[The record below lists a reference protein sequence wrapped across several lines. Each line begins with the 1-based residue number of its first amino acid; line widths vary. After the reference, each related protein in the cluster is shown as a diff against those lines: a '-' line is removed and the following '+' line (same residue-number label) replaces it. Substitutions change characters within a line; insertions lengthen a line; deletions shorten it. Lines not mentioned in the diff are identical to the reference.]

1 MNKGPFLNLQLSQ
14 HNCKIPI
21 GIFDISKTKKKE
33 EEDITNKYTDNFF
46 EQATFDEIT
55 IEENNNIILDQPIF
69 VSSSLIDDKH
79 TSSIVGC
86 NSITIQ
92 KNIIAS
98 GYQRFTS
105 IKILKN
111 MSSEYSVDVN
121 DLAPLYTKVLQTV
134 KTERKITPRIIP
146 IYMMPL
152 FINQFLIL
160 SKRVHNICFISL
172 STELENLK
180 SKEDYRPD
188 IYQKQINIA
197 IHNTKYIIKTWC
209 DFFIKSHKT
218 LTNDLRINKNKKP
231 KKIKKKIYENDT
243 DDEESNSLDENDN
256 SLTLGSEDS
265 LSLDNNNN
273 NKEKKSHF
281 YETLFNKKK

>member
-1 MNKGPFLNLQLSQ
+1 MNQGPFLNLQLLQ
-14 HNCKIPI
+14 YNCKIPI
-21 GIFDISKTKKKE
+21 GIFDVSKTKKKE

-46 EQATFDEIT
+46 EQATLDEIT

-69 VSSSLIDDKH
+69 VSTSLIDDKH

-92 KNIIAS
+92 KNIIAA
-98 GYQRFTS
+98 GYQRFTTLNV
-105 IKILKN
+105 LKK
-111 MSSEYSVDVN
+111 MSFEYARDVN

-134 KTERKITPRIIP
+134 NERKITPRIIP
-146 IYMMPL
+146 IYIMPL
-152 FINQFLIL
+152 FINKFLML

-172 STELENLK
+172 SEELENLK
-180 SKEDYRPD
+180 SKEDYKPV

-243 DDEESNSLDENDN
+243 DDEDDEDNEDNYIDENET
-256 SLTLGSEDS
+256 SSTHGSEDS
-265 LSLDNNNN
+265 LYD
-273 NKEKKSHF
+273 EKKLHYF
-281 YETLFNKKK
+281 DTLFNKKK